1 MWMKYSEWCVWR
13 YSCLQAYLPKTVR
26 ISGFLT
32 GGFEAIWPP
41 NWGDF
46 AKKECVTAT
55 SRSFKPG
62 GLAIIWTVGN
72 NNNVGGLER
81 NSLIL
86 YKWGLESFI
95 LYMWGASKEIPPFP
109 IYGGIISRSP
119 HVLHVGGFKR
129 NPPFPIYGGII
140 SRSPHVLHVG
150 GVWKKSLPI
159 ICGGLRQRSPILHL
173 WVAYK

>member
-1 MWMKYSEWCVWR
+1 MIP
-13 YSCLQAYLPKTVR
+13 LQPYLPKTVR

-119 HVLHVGGFKR
+119 HVLHVGGFEKNLYPLYVEGWDR
-129 NPPFPIYGGII
+129 DPPSSICGWLINRFPLFYMW
-140 SRSPHVLHVG
+140 
-150 GVWKKSLPI
+150 GVWKRDGLPFRKISPHSLYM
-159 ICGGLRQRSPILHL
+159 GGS
-173 WVAYK
+173 

>member
-1 MWMKYSEWCVWR
+1 MSSIPIWQQGFCVLFTNLVGQILYLSLLW
-13 YSCLQAYLPKTVR
+13 SYLPKTVR

-95 LYMWGASKEIPPFP
+95 LYMCGASKETPHSLCMGDHKQIPPC
-109 IYGGIISRSP
+109 STC
-119 HVLHVGGFKR
+119 
-129 NPPFPIYGGII
+129 
-140 SRSPHVLHVG
+140 G
-150 GVWKKSLPI
+150 GVWKKIFTHYMRRAETEIPHPPFV
-159 ICGGLRQRSPILHL
+159 GGL
-173 WVAYK
+173 